1 MYANA
6 LATLVATT
14 TVLFLLKKVI
24 KKAGNEIERHFLPVR
39 VISASCLM
47 PVPPIA
53 LRAAQ
58 PELT

>member
-1 MYANA
+1 MYANV
-6 LATLVATT
+6 LATSIATT
-14 TVLFLLKKVI
+14 TVLSLLKKVI
-24 KKAGNEIERHFLPVR
+24 KKAGSEVERHVVPVR